1 MDFAPSAA
9 QEAVREVARR
19 FARERLAPLAR
30 DRDRHERFPAE
41 EMRELG
47 RLGLLG
53 VNVPEELGG
62 SAAGPVAYVLAMA
75 EIAAADAS
83 VAVTMAVTNMCAE
96 LIARAGTPAQRR
108 RYVPPLVSG
117 EFLAGAFAL
126 SEPQS
131 GSDASAMTTFAER
144 RGDRYVLNGAKQ
156 WITSGAY
163 AGVMVVWARTSREPG
178 SGGISCFLVE
188 RGTPG
193 LTVGRPEDKMGL
205 RGSNTVP
212 LAFEECEIPAKNR
225 LGEEG
230 SGFRWAMT
238 ALDGG
243 RIGIAA
249 QALGIGEAAL
259 AAAVRYAKE
268 RHAFGRPIAEFQGVS
283 FPLADVATEL
293 AAARLL
299 ALRAAW
305 CKEEGRPCTR
315 EAAIAKVFASEA
327 ANRAVTRAVQVHG
340 GYGYTDAFPVERYLR
355 DARVTMIYEGTS
367 EIQRLVIARELLR

>member
-1 MDFAPSAA
+1 MEFAPSAA

-19 FARERLAPLAR
+19 FARERLAPRAR
-30 DRDRHERFPAE
+30 DRDLHEIFPAE

-47 RLGLLG
+47 ALGLLG
-53 VNVPEELGG
+53 VNVPEAWGG
-62 SAAGPVAYVLAMA
+62 SAAGAVAYVLAMA

-96 LIARAGTPAQRR
+96 LIARAGTDEQRR
-108 RYVPPLVSG
+108 RYVPKLTSG
-117 EFLAGAFAL
+117 EYLAGSFAL
-126 SEPQS
+126 SEPQA
-131 GSDASAMTTFAER
+131 GSDAGGMTTFAER

-163 AGVMVVWARTSREPG
+163 CGVMVVWARTSREPG
-178 SGGISCFLVE
+178 TKGISCFLVE

-193 LTVGRPEDKMGL
+193 LTVGKPEDKMGL

-212 LAFEECEIPAKNR
+212 LAFEDCEIPVEAR

-230 SGFRWAMT
+230 AGFRWAMA

-259 AAAVRYAKE
+259 EAAVHYARE
-268 RHAFGRPIAEFQGVS
+268 RRAFGRPIAEFQGVS
-283 FPLADVATEL
+283 FPLADVKTEL
-293 AAARLL
+293 SAARLL

-305 CKEEGRPCTR
+305 LKDEGRPFTR
-315 EAAIAKVFASEA
+315 EAAMAKLLASEA
-327 ANRAVTRAVQVHG
+327 AQRAVSRAVQVHG

-355 DARVTMIYEGTS
+355 DARVTTIYEGTS
-367 EIQRLVIARELLR
+367 EIQRLVIAREVLR